1 MNGKVDSGFGALAVH
16 KIALSPDSNP
26 AIADNKLMVSWAN
39 RSPLFAGADILPMGV
54 AFQPTSQPTIL
65 RYGDRDMLN
74 FGTNNYFGATQIP
87 EVREAA
93 HFAIDNYGV
102 GATASRLAGGSTQQH
117 LILEKKIADLFGM
130 AGCIVFTTG
139 YAANN
144 GPLKVLAE
152 KGVNIFLDAECHASI
167 WDGVLKSDA
176 GVYRFRHNNLEH
188 LRKLLLRHGG
198 SGRNIVCVEGLYSM
212 SGSLAPLSDLVQL
225 RREFGFFLMVD
236 EAHSFGTIGKNGLG
250 LAEELGVLKDI
261 DIITGTFS
269 KTTGAIGG
277 FATFADPTLELL
289 RFATPNY
296 MYTAALPP
304 PIVAAVTK
312 AIEVVIENGQEL
324 RATLA
329 ANKRFM
335 TESLNRLGI
344 DVAEP
349 PGPIINVPFPDSPTA
364 VEKWYEVF
372 ERGLYVN
379 LVLPPSSPAG
389 MPMHRVS
396 ISVCHSEGEM
406 TRAANILGDAT
417 KS

>member
-16 KIALSPDSNP
+16 KIALSSDSNP
-26 AIADNKLMVSWAN
+26 AIADNKLMTAWSN
-39 RSPLFAGADILPMGV
+39 RAPLFANSDILPMGV
-54 AFQPTSQPTIL
+54 AFQPTSNPTL
-65 RYGDRDMLN
+65 LKFGDRDMLN
-74 FGTNNYFGATQIP
+74 FGTNNYFGSTQIP

-93 HFAIDNYGV
+93 HRAIDDYGV

-130 AGCIVFTTG
+130 AGCVVFTTG
-139 YAANN
+139 YSANN

-152 KGVNIFLDAECHASI
+152 KGVNLYLDGECHASI
-167 WDGVLKSDA
+167 WDGVLKGDGA
-176 GVYRFRHNNLEH
+176 VYRFRHNNIEH

-212 SGSLAPLSDLVQL
+212 SGSLAPLKELVQL

-236 EAHSFGTIGKNGLG
+236 EAHSFGTIGENGLG
-250 LAEELGVLKDI
+250 LAEDLGLLDDI

-277 FATFADPTLELL
+277 FLTFADPMLELL
-289 RFATPNY
+289 RFATPSY

-312 AIEVVIENGQEL
+312 AIEIVIENGAEL
-324 RATLA
+324 RKKLN

-335 TESLNRLGI
+335 TETLIKLGI
-344 DVAEP
+344 DVTEP
-349 PGPIINVPFPDSPTA
+349 PGPIINVPFPDSATA

-396 ISVCHSEGEM
+396 ISVCHSEEEM
-406 TRAANILGDAT
+406 TQAANILAEAAAN
-417 KS
+417 